1 MICCVVIFP
10 MPRDHRV
17 SGALLA
23 LADLLTSEAGAG
35 CGEVAILSLED
46 PQVLLI
52 ALSITGNCTGRD

>member
-35 CGEVAILSLED
+35 CGEAESGGSTGSVNCSLYHW
-46 PQVLLI
+46 
-52 ALSITGNCTGRD
+52 